1 MKIQTIAFTKIQL
14 AFSLYFCQFFD
25 PFQHG
30 VLICN
35 VLSDISRELIL
46 LSIGQ

>member
-30 VLICN
+30 VVVRDTKGKYLQ
-35 VLSDISRELIL
+35 SQ
-46 LSIGQ
+46 GA